1 MDSATQ
7 NDTQQQAQALNPT
20 VDFIAGTIG
29 GVAGL
34 VVGFP
39 FDTVKVRLQT
49 ASTSTRTS
57 PSPSTLHLMLSIA
70 REDKRLGIWGLF
82 RGISSPIAT
91 AAPLNGLV
99 FASYRFLLDFQRPS
113 GEVQTEAEWTP
124 TLGQIALAG
133 MGCGIVGSVITT
145 PTELIKIRQQMP
157 SSSSFFNSSP
167 STLPTARQVATDI
180 YKRHGIRGLYR
191 GITATALRDLGFGS
205 YFFAYEATCRY
216 LPPLWGSLGSG
227 VTERRRSE
235 TGALVHEMDHREGSE
250 SAGLGT
256 LLVAGGVAGIAGWI
270 FTFPM
275 DVVKTRVQSHDGGYY
290 LSSASTAVGTPAPT
304 AISSSGS
311 YGHSHYPHPQY
322 QHQHSYPFA
331 FSRGLHQGQSP
342 SAPKRTLNPYRTT
355 LSTFLHSFRTEGHA
369 VFWRGLGAT
378 LLRAVPVNMATFGVF
393 EGVVWVVG

>member
-1 MDSATQ
+1 
-7 NDTQQQAQALNPT
+7 
-20 VDFIAGTIG
+20 
-29 GVAGL
+29 
-34 VVGFP
+34 
-39 FDTVKVRLQT
+39 
-49 ASTSTRTS
+49 
-57 PSPSTLHLMLSIA
+57 MLSIA

-99 FASYRFLLDFQRPS
+99 FASYRFLLDVQRPS
-113 GEVQTEAEWTP
+113 GEIQTQTEWTP

-133 MGCGIVGSVITT
+133 MGCGVISSVITT

-157 SSSSFFNSSP
+157 SSSSFFSP
-167 STLPTARQVATDI
+167 GSTSTLPTAREVATDI
-180 YKRHGIRGLYR
+180 FKRHGIRGLYR
-191 GITATALRDLGFGS
+191 GITATALRDLGYGS
-205 YFFAYEATCRY
+205 YFFAYEASCRY
-216 LPPLWGSLGSG
+216 LPPLWGSLGAG
-227 VTERRRSE
+227 VFGAGENGRRRSE

-250 SAGLGT
+250 GAGLGT

-290 LSSASTAVGTPAPT
+290 LSTSTSTAVGTPAPT

-311 YGHSHYPHPQY
+311 YGHGHHLPHPQPQYQY

-331 FSRGLHQGQSP
+331 FSRGLHQSP
-342 SAPKRTLNPYRTT
+342 SASSFSSPSRPLNPYRTT

-393 EGVVWVVG
+393 EGVVWLVG

>member
-1 MDSATQ
+1 
-7 NDTQQQAQALNPT
+7 
-20 VDFIAGTIG
+20 
-29 GVAGL
+29 
-34 VVGFP
+34 
-39 FDTVKVRLQT
+39 
-49 ASTSTRTS
+49 
-57 PSPSTLHLMLSIA
+57 MLSIA

-99 FASYRFLLDFQRPS
+99 FASYRFMLDVQRPS
-113 GEVQTEAEWTP
+113 GEMQSEVEWTP
-124 TLGQIALAG
+124 DVGTDRVGWD
-133 MGCGIVGSVITT
+133 GIVITT

-290 LSSASTAVGTPAPT
+290 LSTSTSTTAVVITLIHNTNTNIHTPSPFPEVSTKAKFPP
-304 AISSSGS
+304 
-311 YGHSHYPHPQY
+311 PHQ
-322 QHQHSYPFA
+322 
-331 FSRGLHQGQSP
+331 RDL
-342 SAPKRTLNPYRTT
+342 
-355 LSTFLHSFRTEGHA
+355 
-369 VFWRGLGAT
+369 
-378 LLRAVPVNMATFGVF
+378 
-393 EGVVWVVG
+393 